1 MALVGQSGGIGY
13 QVLNSYYVLGSVLGI
28 LPTFP
33 DLTLETT
40 HDVDTVPILQMEE
53 TRLARASDLA
63 VRGRAEICAP
73 SSWVQVSACAPPLPT
88 NGVWR
93 EVGGEGQGGPVSQKA
108 QMGVASEES

>member
-53 TRLARASDLA
+53 TD
-63 VRGRAEICAP
+63 V
-73 SSWVQVSACAPPLPT
+73 
-88 NGVWR
+88 
-93 EVGGEGQGGPVSQKA
+93 
-108 QMGVASEES
+108 